1 MLRTRQLLTVVALS
15 FFATTAS
22 AQDAPTKPQCE
33 QPRSIPL
40 RPSTQAPRPD
50 VNVLCG
56 SNSITQTLSP
66 QPQPSE
72 AHPTPTSDSAGSPL
86 LAALIAG
93 AAGVLGAF
101 AGALVSFL
109 VAREKSRS
117 DLSIESQRLTAN
129 VVATERLRWLQDI
142 RQRLSRFYQQLDFQY
157 SHLQRPTPPDLQAKK
172 QLLLDEFSAEVMTQC
187 NMITLMLNPGK
198 PDQAALRVAVDNG
211 LQLMLENFNPP
222 PAKFPGFNVSEY
234 AENKR
239 AAFDSMTKI
248 GIETWKQIKSLS

>member
-1 MLRTRQLLTVVALS
+1 MPQTPQMLTFVALS
-15 FFATTAS
+15 FFATMSS

-33 QPRSIPL
+33 PPRPGPS
-40 RPSTQAPRPD
+40 RPSTQALRPE

-72 AHPTPTSDSAGSPL
+72 SHSKPTSASAESPL

-117 DLSIESQRLTAN
+117 DLSIESQRLKAN

-142 RQRLSRFYQQLDFQY
+142 RQRLSRFYQQLDLQY
-157 SHLQRPTPPDLQAKK
+157 NHLQRPTPPNQHANK
-172 QLLLDEFSAEVMTQC
+172 QQLLDEFSAEVMTQC

-198 PDQAALRVAVDNG
+198 PDQAALRVAVDKG
-211 LQLMLENFNPP
+211 LQLVLENFNPP
-222 PAKFPGFNVSEY
+222 LPKSPGFNAPEY

>member
-1 MLRTRQLLTVVALS
+1 MPRTRQLLTVVALTLS
-15 FFATTAS
+15 VTTAG
-22 AQDAPTKPQCE
+22 AQVAPTKPQCE
-33 QPRSIPL
+33 TPRPIPL
-40 RPSTQAPRPD
+40 RPSTQAPRPE

-56 SNSITQTLSP
+56 SNSITQTLPP
-66 QPQPSE
+66 QTQPSE
-72 AHPTPTSDSAGSPL
+72 GNPTPTSASSGSPL

-142 RQRLSRFYQQLDFQY
+142 RQRLSVFYQQLDFQY
-157 SHLQRPTPPDLQAKK
+157 NHLQRPTPPNQQANK
-172 QLLLDEFSAEVMTQC
+172 QQLLDEFSAEVMTQC

-198 PDQAALRVAVDNG
+198 PDQAALRVAVDKG
-211 LQLMLENFNPP
+211 LQLVRENFNSPP
-222 PAKFPGFNVSEY
+222 PKSPGFNSSEY
-234 AENKR
+234 TENKR